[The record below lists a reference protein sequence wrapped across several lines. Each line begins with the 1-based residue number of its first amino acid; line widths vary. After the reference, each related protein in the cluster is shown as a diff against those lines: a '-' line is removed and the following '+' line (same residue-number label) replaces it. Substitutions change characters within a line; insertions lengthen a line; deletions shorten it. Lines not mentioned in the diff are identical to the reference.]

1 MEIFGIPPNA
11 MILDPNAQ
19 NNISNNPGNNSIVL
33 RFNSHFVKGETADQ
47 LELSIPQLLKI
58 DKQFNDPIVSY
69 LQYETFGKE
78 ILKEQANDIVYTG
91 ILSWF
96 GL

>member
-1 MEIFGIPPNA
+1 MKHQETT
-11 MILDPNAQ
+11 LQQ
-19 NNISNNPGNNSIVL
+19 NSDLIQQN
-33 RFNSHFVKGETADQ
+33 TALVQDQ
-47 LELSIPQLLKI
+47 LEIDPLQLVKIP
-58 DKQFNDPIVSY
+58 DENNDPIVSY

-91 ILSWF
+91 MFSWF